1 MKTLHTVPDAP
12 QGFHAANSTTTPSSQ
27 VLFNWNATKGSVL
40 LSCSRN
46 DGVVP
51 TIIRE
56 LCGSCSPAH
65 VGMFEHSSQ
74 YICTLSEK
82 TGVMVGT
89 SSAITFYTDV
99 ESEMKIEHTITY

>member
-1 MKTLHTVPDAP
+1 M
-12 QGFHAANSTTTPSSQ
+12 
-27 VLFNWNATKGSVL
+27 
-40 LSCSRN
+40 
-46 DGVVP
+46 P